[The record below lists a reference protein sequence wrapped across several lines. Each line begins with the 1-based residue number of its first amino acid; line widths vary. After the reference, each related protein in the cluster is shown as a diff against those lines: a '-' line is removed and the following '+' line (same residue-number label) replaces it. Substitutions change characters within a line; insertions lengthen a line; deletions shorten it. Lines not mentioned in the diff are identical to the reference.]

1 MLKVQAGGGF
11 LKKKNDLCTMFSKRI
26 FQKYGKWLGV
36 LTPVV
41 MLIGIWIYSSG
52 SGEARTRRGAMLYA
66 EHCASCHGNSGEGL
80 RKLIPPV
87 TGSDYVKENPE
98 KLACIIKYGIRG
110 PMTVNG
116 HNYNGAME
124 GISRLEADEIRDI
137 INYMRISWNGE
148 KEEYSL
154 KDVRSQLD
162 ACL

>member
-1 MLKVQAGGGF
+1 MF
-11 LKKKNDLCTMFSKRI
+11 LKRI
-26 FQKYGKWLGV
+26 FQKYGKWLGI
-36 LTPVV
+36 LTPVI
-41 MLIGIWIYSSG
+41 MLTGIWIYSSG
-52 SGEARTRRGAMLYA
+52 SGEARGRRGEVLYA

-87 TGSDYVKENPE
+87 RASDYVKENPE
-98 KLACIIKYGIRG
+98 KLACIIKYGTRG

-116 HNYNGAME
+116 QRYSGAME

-137 INYMRISWNGE
+137 INYMRITWNGE
-148 KEEYSL
+148 KEAYSL